1 MALTS
6 DCFKGTY
13 QNIVHD
19 VNKFVYK
26 TWCWRKRLWI
36 SPMPVRAF
44 LANSCANFISIIIV
58 FIWAGLNQICS
69 TWVLSPTIHFLRQP
83 DFAIPLRS
91 RIRSGKPTDMTR
103 LRAYATHANKQFL
116 LWSAINHFKPQPQ
129 HVLPQFELGMFN
141 STFSNMKNIRSESI
155 LIDATCIFK

>member
-6 DCFKGTY
+6 DCFKVCTY

-83 DFAIPLRS
+83 DFAIPLLS
-91 RIRSGKPTDMTR
+91 RVRSGKPTDMTR

-129 HVLPQFELGMFN
+129 HVLPELENVPYHGEIEQVIYLHFEGFG
-141 STFSNMKNIRSESI
+141 
-155 LIDATCIFK
+155 